1 MKNGLIK
8 FIFVVVLVFLGWVV
22 ILNFKYCKLKE
33 SYQRLLSKEELTVF
47 EFRTYDFTGRG
58 CVQKISFS
66 RGEKAR
72 TVRADVTLQ
81 NSLDETVLPEYK
93 IILYDDFGLVAGE
106 STQNW
111 IFSKLKPGETRK
123 QDFNFSY
130 DGSPKYVRLY
140 DRTHAE

>member
-1 MKNGLIK
+1 MQKGLRRG
-8 FIFVVVLVFLGWVV
+8 IFVIVVLFLGWVA
-22 ILNFKYCKLKE
+22 ILNFKYCNLRE

-47 EFRTYDFTGRG
+47 EFRTYHFTGK
-58 CVQKISFS
+58 CVREISFS
-66 RGEKAR
+66 QGEKAR
-72 TVRADVTLQ
+72 TVRVDVTLQ

-140 DRTHAE
+140 DRTHLE